1 LLIFLQILLYYLGLT
16 MTQLKRLPTHLLK
29 PITLVVCCAA
39 LVACSDGGNDEILP
53 PTATLADAQGFWSAG
68 AGVSTGAD
76 VTANAV
82 ILPNGDAWIAYREG
96 SRVTALARATLQL
109 DGNNY
114 KSSGKYYPL
123 PNDQPNFSPE
133 NYSFS
138 GSLTPGQGSPLNN
151 SVSIGSGT
159 PSPMTWS
166 YHAAYKIAATQA
178 SVQGDWS
185 GEFGSGVTGSGVT
198 GNGGSASVR
207 LDWKI
212 DAAGNLSGSSTTGCG
227 YSGTVRPNA
236 NPVAVFDAVISETC
250 NTDVRIFN
258 GIATLNA
265 NQNSMTVLYTTDG
278 GNRGGMVGVT
288 K

>member
-16 MTQLKRLPTHLLK
+16 MTLLKRFPSNLLK

-151 SVSIGSGT
+151 SVSIGSGAA
-159 PSPMTWS
+159 SPMTWS

-185 GEFGSGVTGSGVT
+185 GEGGSG
-198 GNGGSASVR
+198 SVR

-212 DAAGNLSGSSTTGCG
+212 DADGNLSGSSTTGCG

-250 NTDVRIFN
+250 NTGERIFN

-265 NQNSMTVLYTTDG
+265 NQNSMTVLYTTDS
-278 GNRGGMVGVT
+278 GNRGGMLVVT
-288 K
+288 KGV